1 MTTADTKIGK
11 LIITRHHESEWNK
24 LGLWTG
30 KRDVNVSPYG
40 LEMAKKMGD
49 SFNAYCTDAASQI
62 SHIDTVFLSAQKR
75 TLQTYESMSKGITS
89 VSLPA
94 TPERSAALNER
105 DYGDYTGKNKW
116 EVKKEVGDKAFELI
130 RRGWDTPV
138 PNGETL
144 KMVYD
149 RAVPYFLQTIV
160 PLLKSGKNVLIV
172 SSGNAI
178 RALMKYIEHIPDDKI
193 GSIEMSFG
201 CILIYDVDAD
211 GHLIDK
217 KILQVESKVNA

>member
-1 MTTADTKIGK
+1 
-11 LIITRHHESEWNK
+11 
-24 LGLWTG
+24 
-30 KRDVNVSPYG
+30 
-40 LEMAKKMGD
+40 
-49 SFNAYCTDAASQI
+49 
-62 SHIDTVFLSAQKR
+62 
-75 TLQTYESMSKGITS
+75 
-89 VSLPA
+89 
-94 TPERSAALNER
+94 
-105 DYGDYTGKNKW
+105 
-116 EVKKEVGDKAFELI
+116 
-130 RRGWDTPV
+130 
-138 PNGETL
+138 
-144 KMVYD
+144 MVYD